1 MSGETTPKSVTIFD
15 VAREAGVSYSTVSRV
30 VNNFPHV
37 NPQTRARVQ
46 TAMEKLG
53 YVANLQARSLAGGR
67 SGMVGLL
74 VYDLENSYMTELVR
88 GVDAEVSAQD
98 YDLMLATTHQ
108 RRQKESAYVAR
119 LTRGLVDGLLIVLPR
134 SLDAYLKDLQTL
146 HVPYVLIDYAAST
159 PQHHAVTATNLQGM
173 QAGVEYLIR
182 LGHRRIGFVTGRLET
197 DSARMRLTGYEQA
210 LHLHSIG
217 VDPALIGEGDFLEGS
232 GYTCTQRFLEMTSP
246 PTAIVASSDTSAFG
260 VIRAITERG
269 LRVPEDISVMGFDD
283 LPEAGYMY
291 PPLTTIRQPIREMG
305 RVATRLLV
313 EAITTPNLSP
323 RQVVL
328 PTELIVRSSTAPA
341 PVGGSS
347 R

>member
-1 MSGETTPKSVTIFD
+1 MNGESTPKSITIFD

-30 VNNFPHV
+30 VNHFPRV
-37 NPQTRARVQ
+37 NPETRARVQ
-46 TAMEKLG
+46 AAMEKLG

-67 SGMVGLL
+67 SGMLGLL

-88 GVDAEVSAQD
+88 GVDAEVSALD

-108 RRQKESAYVAR
+108 RRQKESAYVTR
-119 LTRGLVDGLLIVLPR
+119 LAHGLVDGLLIVLPR

-146 HVPYVLIDYAAST
+146 QVPYVLIDYAATNT

-173 QAGVEYLIR
+173 QDGVEHLLG

-197 DSARMRLTGYEQA
+197 DSARMRLAGYKAA
-210 LHLHSIG
+210 LESHGIPI
-217 VDPALIGEGDFLEGS
+217 DPTLIGEGDFLEGS
-232 GYTCTQRFLEMTSP
+232 GYTCGQHLLDLDPP

-269 LRVPEDISVMGFDD
+269 LRVPDDISVIGFDD

-291 PPLTTIRQPIREMG
+291 PPLTTVRQPIREMG

-313 EAITTPNLSP
+313 EAIMTPAMTP
-323 RQVVL
+323 RQVLL
-328 PTELIVRSSTAPA
+328 PTELKVRHSTAA
-341 PVGGSS
+341 PPNN
-347 R
+347 

>member
-1 MSGETTPKSVTIFD
+1 MTGENSSKSITIFD

-30 VNNFPHV
+30 VNNFPRV

-46 TAMEKLG
+46 AAMEKLG

-67 SGMVGLL
+67 SGMLGLL

-88 GVDAEVSAQD
+88 GVDAEVSALD

-146 HVPYVLIDYAAST
+146 HVPYVLIDYAASI
-159 PQHHAVTATNLQGM
+159 PQHHAVTAANLQGM
-173 QAGVEYLIR
+173 QAGVEHLIS
-182 LGHRRIGFVTGRLET
+182 LGHRRIGFITGRLET
-197 DSARMRLTGYEQA
+197 DSAQMRLSGYQNA
-210 LHLHSIG
+210 LHQHGIPL
-217 VDPALIGEGDFLEGS
+217 DPALIEEGDFLEGS
-232 GYTCTQRFLEMTSP
+232 GYSSTRHLLELELP

-260 VIRAITERG
+260 VLRAINERG
-269 LRVPEDISVMGFDD
+269 LRVPDDISVMGFDD
-283 LPEAGYMY
+283 LPEASYMY

-313 EAITTPNLSP
+313 EAIMTPSMMP
-323 RQVVL
+323 RQVIL
-328 PTELIVRSSTAPA
+328 PTDLIVRHSTAA
-341 PVGGSS
+341 PPSPS
-347 R
+347 